1 MSRKGISPL
10 IATVMLVAVV
20 IVIAFLVFWWY
31 GEYIEESLEK
41 SEITAEQACLNDVS
55 FSLSQPGCLENS
67 TGPNEKI
74 VYFNIENNGDIK
86 INNFKANIDGN
97 IGSTFVTIPQSVD
110 QSVETKLSFII
121 DTSGVGTDLGVTLTP
136 MVKAGGITRYCTDK
150 TKAISVDCS

>member
-67 TGPNEKI
+67 TGPNEK
-74 VYFNIENNGDIK
+74 
-86 INNFKANIDGN
+86 
-97 IGSTFVTIPQSVD
+97 
-110 QSVETKLSFII
+110 
-121 DTSGVGTDLGVTLTP
+121 
-136 MVKAGGITRYCTDK
+136 
-150 TKAISVDCS
+150 